1 MPSFLTP
8 ARLRDLSDEDLAA
21 AAEALR
27 AEQRRRKRSAG
38 LAPRVSQREL
48 ALEALELAGVPATFR
63 LLTALVE
70 AQTGETLDGRRLA
83 SQRRDER
90 NAWERD
96 QERGRLTTPRLAPA
110 LHHERL
116 EPVRAI
122 VTVSTWPLAERIVT
136 PISPR
141 ADRSRLIERLAGE
154 ALRLAQLDE
163 AAAGRLAQ
171 LAIRYAATLPG
182 GAALAPFGSD
192 PVAMLDSTLEV
203 AQLAWERVGRRASE
217 ERADAAERAAALP
230 LAAQVWGNALSAVP
244 KAGGASRRAARSR

>member
-1 MPSFLTP
+1 
-8 ARLRDLSDEDLAA
+8 
-21 AAEALR
+21 
-27 AEQRRRKRSAG
+27 
-38 LAPRVSQREL
+38 
-48 ALEALELAGVPATFR
+48 LELAGVPATFR

-70 AQTGETLDGRRLA
+70 ARTGETVDGRRLA
-83 SQRRDER
+83 SQRGDER
-90 NAWERD
+90 TAWERD
-96 QERGRLTTPRLAPA
+96 QERGRLSTPRLAPA

-141 ADRSRLIERLAGE
+141 ADRSRLIERLASE
-154 ALRLAQLDE
+154 AHRLAQLNE

-182 GAALAPFGSD
+182 GAALAQVGSD
-192 PVAMLDSTLEV
+192 PVAMLDGTVEV
-203 AQLAWERVGRRASE
+203 AKLEWERVGRRASE

-230 LAAQVWGNALSAVP
+230 LIAQVWGNALS
-244 KAGGASRRAARSR
+244 GASKTSAARRRAARNR